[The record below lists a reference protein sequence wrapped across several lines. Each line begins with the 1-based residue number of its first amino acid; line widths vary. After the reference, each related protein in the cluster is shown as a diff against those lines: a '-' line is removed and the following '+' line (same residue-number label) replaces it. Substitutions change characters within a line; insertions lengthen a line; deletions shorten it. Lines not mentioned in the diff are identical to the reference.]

1 MPDGFR
7 VVNLNYGVYFWCLL
21 NEYVKMANK
30 KVSEKV
36 KKTVTVDASIAP
48 LLDYMLKKAN
58 IQLSDINDT
67 FIRVWI
73 NQNMDLLTEADKEK
87 FKVY

>member
-1 MPDGFR
+1 MIGQKKDSNIKTNGR
-7 VVNLNYGVYFWCLL
+7 
-21 NEYVKMANK
+21 KMTK
-30 KVSEKV
+30 KSGSEKV
-36 KKTVTVDASIAP
+36 SKTVKVDATIAP

-73 NQNMDLLTEADKEK
+73 NQNMDLLTESEK
-87 FKVY
+87 KQFQIY